1 MEYRTVRSEIHSRS
15 GRLVRIVKWVVLAL
29 VVLALAYLGLGAYVA
44 SEVTKIGDHPQ
55 FDFTPKTYGVEY
67 QSVRLAARGDGTEIA
82 AWYLPQEGSTSA
94 IILVHG
100 RDASKQNA
108 ITGHF
113 PQLGAALH
121 RAGHSVLMI
130 DMRGH
135 GDSEGVRYSFGVYE
149 RQDVLG
155 AVDWLLAEGFEP
167 GKIGVLGLSMGGG
180 ATISAAAEEQAVGVL
195 VLESTFADLWTLVE
209 AKFSEESGLPNLF
222 LPGVR
227 LMNRLMYGYD
237 LRHIRPVE
245 EIVEVAP
252 RPIMIIHCSIDE
264 DVPLWHAEQLMQAV
278 PDAETWVMGECEH
291 ADIYRDYPQ
300 EYERLV
306 IGFFDEHLGD

>member
-1 MEYRTVRSEIHSRS
+1 M
-15 GRLVRIVKWVVLAL
+15 WLAGVA

-44 SEVTKIGDHPQ
+44 SEVTKIGDHPR
-55 FDFTPKTYGVEY
+55 FDHTPRTYGVDY
-67 QSVRLAARGDGTEIA
+67 RDVRLVARGDGTEIS
-82 AWYLPQEGSTSA
+82 AWYLANENSSSA

-100 RDASKQNA
+100 RDASKRDA
-108 ITGHF
+108 ISGNF
-113 PQLGAALH
+113 PKLGAALQK
-121 RAGHSVLMI
+121 AGHAVLMI

-155 AVDWLLAEGFEP
+155 AVDWLLTEGFEP

-180 ATISAAAEEQAVGVL
+180 ATVSAAAAEPAIGVL
-195 VLESTFADLWTLVE
+195 VLESTFADLWPLVE
-209 AKFSEESGLPNLF
+209 EKFVEESGLPTLF

-237 LRHIRPVE
+237 LKRVRPIE

-252 RPIMIIHCSIDE
+252 RPIMIIHCSVDE
-264 DVPLWHAEQLMQAV
+264 DVRFWHAEQLMEAV
-278 PDAETWVMGECEH
+278 PDAETWVMDACEH
-291 ADIYRDYPQ
+291 ADIYRDYPE
-300 EYERLV
+300 EYEERV
-306 IGFFDEHLGD
+306 IPFFEENLD